1 MERTRLRKLR
11 IERHASR
18 LAHEAIRHAGTL
30 RAVGAALGKAES
42 TIGHEVTDRHN
53 RAVLDVCV
61 RLINGSATDP
71 LALLQAM
78 EDAYE
83 LECIAKASDE
93 RLTADGFVLLDVE
106 SARDGAED
114 LAALIGPLEHADAL
128 DRYRPIAKRLS
139 LVERELAERGKN
151 LHALYRRRRTA

>member
-1 MERTRLRKLR
+1 MEPTRLRKLR

-18 LAHEAIRHAGTL
+18 LSHEAIRHAGTL

-53 RAVLDVCV
+53 RAVLDICV
-61 RLINGSATDP
+61 RLIAGSATDP

-83 LECIAKASDE
+83 LSDLVAKDTE
-93 RLTADGFVLLDVE
+93 RLIAEGIDAMAEE
-106 SARDGAED
+106 SRLDGAED
-114 LAALIGPLEHADAL
+114 DAGIIGGTVHADAI
-128 DRYRPIAKRLS
+128 DRYRLVARRAS
-139 LVERELAERGKN
+139 LRIRELAERGVDI
-151 LHALYRRRRTA
+151 HGLYRQRRTA